1 MWGGHQE
8 ACSSVGWKPG
18 GLFWCGKDTTRPVL
32 VWGGNQEAC
41 SGVGRTPGGLF

>member
-1 MWGGHQE
+1 MWEGHQE
-8 ACSSVGWKPG
+8 ACSSVGRKPG

-32 VWGGNQEAC
+32 VWGGHHEAC